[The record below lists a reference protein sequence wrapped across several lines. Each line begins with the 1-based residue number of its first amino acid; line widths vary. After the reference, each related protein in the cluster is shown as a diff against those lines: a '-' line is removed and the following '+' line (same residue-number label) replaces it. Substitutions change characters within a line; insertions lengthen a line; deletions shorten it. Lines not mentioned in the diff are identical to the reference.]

1 MVKYTSNFLLALTL
15 LVWQNASSA
24 AISLGLT
31 GASEKTTNSLEK
43 TTSNQ
48 ISANVSLGLGNHVLI
63 GVTHRRA
70 FEYKTGYKKAS
81 TNNPNIFVYIPYRDN
96 GESLTNSLDLTI
108 IPYNGLISPFIF
120 GGVARRDYRNEIFFL
135 DQNIPSKYSM
145 FPIPNYG
152 FGTAIQLGMGFQL
165 KITQTYTPGI
175 ETLLSDTGEES
186 TRIVKDS
193 YTQVWVGYKL

>member
-1 MVKYTSNFLLALTL
+1 MVNYKKTFLLLFTL
-15 LVWQNASSA
+15 LFCQQTSYA

-31 GASEKTTNSLEK
+31 GASEKTTNALEK

-48 ISANVSLGLGNHVLI
+48 ISANVSLGLGNHILI
-63 GVTHRRA
+63 GLTHRRS

-108 IPYNGLISPFIF
+108 VPYNGLISPFIF

-175 ETLLSDTGEES
+175 ETVLSETGEEN
-186 TRIVKDS
+186 TKMVKDS
-193 YTQVWVGYKL
+193 YTQVWVGYKI